1 MATRN
6 IRALLSYDG
15 SDFCGWQSQS
25 SGRTVQDEVE
35 SALEKLHDRRVPV
48 RVAGRTDSGVHA
60 DGQVINFKSDSSI
73 PAERFVQA
81 MNQHLPPDVRI
92 LKSEKVDEDFDA
104 RFDARIR
111 VYKYYFRGG
120 AVRDP
125 SRGRY
130 SWFLPAAPDVARLNR
145 YASVLVGS
153 HDFSTF
159 AAAGDTSNSRVREV
173 FSAGFFIEGGQLV
186 FKIAANAFLY
196 RMVRSLVGTMIE
208 LERQG
213 FEPDEMRR
221 RLAAAER
228 SECGQTAPP
237 WGLYL
242 HKVIYDTK
250 RAY

>member
-6 IRALLSYDG
+6 IRAVLSYDG
-15 SDFCGWQSQS
+15 TDFCGWQSQA
-25 SGRTVQDEVE
+25 SGRTVQGAVE
-35 SALEKLHDRRVPV
+35 SALERLHGERVAV

-60 DGQVINFKSDSSI
+60 AGQVVNFKSDSSI

-92 LKSEKVDEDFDA
+92 LKSEIVNDDFDA
-104 RFDARIR
+104 RFDAKIR
-111 VYKYYFRGG
+111 VYKYYFSGG
-120 AVRDP
+120 IVRDP

-130 SWFLPAAPDVARLNR
+130 SWFLPGAPDVVRLNR
-145 YASVLVGS
+145 YASALVGT

-173 FSAGFFIEGGQLV
+173 FSAGFFVEGGRLV

-213 FEPDEMRR
+213 FGPVEMRR
-221 RLAAAER
+221 RLEARER
-228 SECGQTAPP
+228 GVCGQTAPP
-237 WGLYL
+237 WGLFL
-242 HKVIYDTK
+242 HKVIYDTQ
-250 RAY
+250 RTY